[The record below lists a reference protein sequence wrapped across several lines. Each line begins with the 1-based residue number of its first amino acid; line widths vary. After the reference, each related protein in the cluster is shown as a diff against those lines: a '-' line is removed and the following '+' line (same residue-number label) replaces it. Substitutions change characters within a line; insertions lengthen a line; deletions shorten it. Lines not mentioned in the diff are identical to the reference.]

1 MNTKMKTRL
10 FSLMICVVMLVG
22 LMPTTALASDNQY
35 WINIAGGTVTDGL
48 GDANGPNYT
57 PGTSVTIT
65 AAAPSTGKKFGGW
78 DIHVHDDAAGEL
90 EFTAGDET
98 TSTATFKMPASTM
111 YIESKYIDI
120 EYNVNVVNGT
130 IKGSSATTGKYVK
143 GALVNIEA
151 DEHSL
156 AYMGFYEWLSNG
168 ITDTYAF
175 MHDGANTKYFTPA
188 TFTMPAK
195 DVTVTASYGV
205 CDITAT
211 TTEVKPVLG
220 NDARVELDF
229 TFIPGLSD
237 MVEVD
242 GNWQYAADGSDWANV
257 SKYNNYAFNTFIP
270 GYWRYTIDVEY
281 KSAYAGMKFCKNGIV
296 TVNGEEWER
305 VASVAT
311 QASAYS
317 PTYYLDSEGNV
328 SVDLIEIT
336 KVEATYDDH
345 KVPVVDSFPTSLT
358 AGEYLP
364 TIIDFE
370 EHQSEVVLQ
379 GNGKW
384 QKKNGSAWED
394 ASGKV
399 AAGATYRFKTTLKMH
414 SDNSSHTLADN
425 VKLTVDGV
433 SWTVDTATMENK
445 GTKDAGVTVY
455 SPEITV
461 PAATTYTVTVNN
473 GTGGGN
479 YAEGASVTV
488 TADAAPAGKTFKEW
502 QIEGLSIT
510 ASPSNP
516 LTFDMPANNVT
527 LTATYVEEGGLIES
541 ASATIPVPVAGAA
554 PSDCAVVSDEASKY
568 TATVVKWERIVS
580 GVATTLGE
588 DDTFIRGEDY
598 RVYVRFAAKPGY
610 EFASSANYK
619 INGRTVYAP
628 DPADTSVLRTEFND
642 IYEIIDNVKIKGVIA
657 PVAGAAPDV
666 SGITSDTEGVN
677 ITSAEWK
684 DQWVTDSVVT
694 FEAGKKYK
702 LVIKYS
708 LDTNYKVADGAEV
721 TFNISD
727 NITDI
732 KLVTKV
738 PRSISMMYEVPAATT
753 YTVTVTGGTASPAGP
768 YTEGTEVIVTAN
780 PDPEG
785 KKFKEWQIEGLSTTT
800 SESISVF
807 FYMPANNVTITAI
820 YEKANI
826 IIESASA
833 TITEPV
839 VGANPD
845 FNIVSADESKYT
857 VTVVKWNLLDGSSYP
872 VLTAGDKFVRGE
884 SYQLDVKFVANP
896 GYEFSDSCVYNVNG
910 VPRAAYSLIK
920 GERRCYF
927 DVYEIIDTINVKG
940 VVAPVAGATPDV
952 SGITSDTDGIKV
964 MEVKWRD
971 KDGYAFEGNQ
981 FVAGEKYILW
991 LKYEI
996 ESDYKV
1002 ADDAEVT
1009 FNISD
1014 SNILD
1019 KKITHPIIQMTY
1031 EVPAAKTPVDT
1042 VNISGLAKPV
1052 VGEMP
1057 DNSITVNGTGVTAAD
1072 DGSYW
1077 GRFDSSRFNPYYD
1090 DDTAVVSEPFREG
1103 ETYLFQLY
1111 LYAEDGYEFTEETEF
1126 YFAGKLLPAPDMSDL
1141 SKSFA
1146 MVNPEDSSE
1155 ALVYINMNDIA
1166 HVHVPGDWDHND
1178 THHWRKCTASGCD
1191 AASDVTKLPDYA
1203 EHSFVGGICT
1213 CGAHQ
1218 HNWSAEWSVDETH
1231 HWHECT
1237 AGGCTATDNSGK
1249 AGYAAH
1255 NFVGGECECGVKN
1268 VITSIEISG
1277 ITAPVVG
1284 ETPDNSASVDKIG
1297 AKVDEEYT
1305 FWVRYDASTGNIR
1318 DTYEDGTF
1326 VFETPFREGE
1336 IYLLYVMINLSS
1348 GYRLAANV
1356 NILYDGNV
1364 LPYPDP
1370 SNLTISCADVSPDGS
1385 AATAI
1390 INPTGAAPVPVTLDS
1405 IEVTTPPTK
1414 TEYTAGEIFDPA
1426 GMVVTATYSD
1436 NSTAPVTGFT
1446 VSPAG
1451 ALEEGNTTITVTY
1464 TEEGVIKTAT
1474 LDITVSAKKYSV
1486 TAETADGGKL
1496 TVSPEGGIREGET
1509 VTVKATP
1516 NDGYTLISMKVYDA
1530 SGSFVCDVVGGS
1542 FTMPA
1547 SNVTVRAE
1555 FEKELPNPVR
1565 VVFDATVVL
1574 NGAELEAG
1582 AFTFELSY
1590 GGRVIQTLKNPADG
1604 KMTFAPIV
1612 FTSIGSDVFYIRQIK
1627 GSADFVE
1634 YDETVYA
1641 VTVNVTLNE
1650 DDGLVAEVIGDA
1662 IVFTNTYIAPE
1673 DTTAPEETTEEPE
1686 VTTEP
1691 EETTEEPE
1699 ITTAPEETTEEP
1711 EITTAPEQTTEEPE
1725 ITTAPEVTTEEPEIT
1740 TAPEE
1745 TTEEPEVTTAPEETT
1760 EEPEV
1765 TTAPEETQPENPKTS
1780 DNSVFI
1786 IIALI
1791 AITVFGAA
1799 FLACRKRED

>member
-1 MNTKMKTRL
+1 MKKHTTKLLSVLLTL
-10 FSLMICVVMLVG
+10 VML
-22 LMPTTALASDNQY
+22 LSLLPTTALAADTY
-35 WINIAGGTVTDGL
+35 TVTFKAGGGSGTMEPVTVEAGEYTLPECTFSNEGYEFKAWAYNSNVGEQLQPGTKITIRGNVRLYAVWQAKRYTITAVSEDENKGTVTGGGTYEYGTTIRLAATPKEGYVFEGWYKDGVRETGSSSYKSIL
-48 GDANGPNYT
+48 VSEDAAYT
-57 PGTSVTIT
+57 AKFTKADDIIT
-65 AAAPSTGKKFGGW
+65 AANAVIDAPAAGANPDMTPEVPEADKDKYTVTFYKWYDSSYNEMSAGDTFEGGKEYELRVVFEAKEGYKFGG
-78 DIHVHDDAAGEL
+78 
-90 EFTAGDET
+90 T
-98 TSTATFKMPASTM
+98 TF
-111 YIESKYIDI
+111 
-120 EYNVNVVNGT
+120 
-130 IKGSSATTGKYVK
+130 
-143 GALVNIEA
+143 
-151 DEHSL
+151 
-156 AYMGFYEWLSNG
+156 
-168 ITDTYAF
+168 
-175 MHDGANTKYFTPA
+175 
-188 TFTMPAK
+188 
-195 DVTVTASYGV
+195 
-205 CDITAT
+205 
-211 TTEVKPVLG
+211 
-220 NDARVELDF
+220 
-229 TFIPGLSD
+229 
-237 MVEVD
+237 
-242 GNWQYAADGSDWANV
+242 
-257 SKYNNYAFNTFIP
+257 
-270 GYWRYTIDVEY
+270 
-281 KSAYAGMKFCKNGIV
+281 
-296 TVNGEEWER
+296 TVNGEATEDFTDENPY
-305 VASVAT
+305 SVT
-311 QASAYS
+311 RRKIQFQ
-317 PTYYLDSEGNV
+317 
-328 SVDLIEIT
+328 
-336 KVEATYDDH
+336 
-345 KVPVVDSFPTSLT
+345 VP
-358 AGEYLP
+358 
-364 TIIDFE
+364 
-370 EHQSEVVLQ
+370 
-379 GNGKW
+379 
-384 QKKNGSAWED
+384 
-394 ASGKV
+394 
-399 AAGATYRFKTTLKMH
+399 AA
-414 SDNSSHTLADN
+414 
-425 VKLTVDGV
+425 
-433 SWTVDTATMENK
+433 
-445 GTKDAGVTVY
+445 
-455 SPEITV
+455 
-461 PAATTYTVTVNN
+461 AATTYTVTVN
-473 GTGGGN
+473 
-479 YAEGASVTV
+479 
-488 TADAAPAGKTFKEW
+488 
-502 QIEGLSIT
+502 
-510 ASPSNP
+510 
-516 LTFDMPANNVT
+516 
-527 LTATYVEEGGLIES
+527 
-541 ASATIPVPVAGAA
+541 
-554 PSDCAVVSDEASKY
+554 
-568 TATVVKWERIVS
+568 
-580 GVATTLGE
+580 
-588 DDTFIRGEDY
+588 
-598 RVYVRFAAKPGY
+598 
-610 EFASSANYK
+610 
-619 INGRTVYAP
+619 
-628 DPADTSVLRTEFND
+628 
-642 IYEIIDNVKIKGVIA
+642 
-657 PVAGAAPDV
+657 
-666 SGITSDTEGVN
+666 
-677 ITSAEWK
+677 
-684 DQWVTDSVVT
+684 
-694 FEAGKKYK
+694 
-702 LVIKYS
+702 
-708 LDTNYKVADGAEV
+708 
-721 TFNISD
+721 
-727 NITDI
+727 
-732 KLVTKV
+732 
-738 PRSISMMYEVPAATT
+738 
-753 YTVTVTGGTASPAGP
+753 GGTASPAGP
-768 YTEGTEVIVTAN
+768 YTVDTEVIVTAD

-800 SESISVF
+800 SESRSIF

-820 YEKANI
+820 YEDANI
-826 IIESASA
+826 IIESANA

-896 GYEFSDSCVYNVNG
+896 GYEFSDSCVFNVNG

-952 SGITSDTDGIKV
+952 SGITSDTDGINV

-1686 VTTEP
+1686 VTT
-1691 EETTEEPE
+1691 
-1699 ITTAPEETTEEP
+1699 
-1711 EITTAPEQTTEEPE
+1711 
-1725 ITTAPEVTTEEPEIT
+1725 
-1740 TAPEE
+1740 
-1745 TTEEPEVTTAPEETT
+1745 
-1760 EEPEV
+1760 
-1765 TTAPEETQPENPKTS
+1765 APEETQPENPKTS